1 MQKNIVILLITFSLF
16 TVSCKR
22 NKFDVNVS
30 NIKVNLQINRF
41 DKELFSIN
49 NDSLDYYIPKLGKK
63 YGNFF
68 RLFNYKIINI
78 GGTNNRNYSEYLQDF
93 LTDFTITQVYK
104 KTEKTFPNIDF
115 IKDDLTKAFKHYKY
129 YFPKE
134 PIPKVYTYISGFN
147 QSIVTDNNFIGI
159 GLDKY
164 LGKNC
169 SFYERLQ
176 IPMYMR
182 YQMSKIYIIPDCMQ
196 ALAIAEFPNKDT
208 VDNLLSH
215 IIYRG
220 KIQYFIDAMLPS
232 TPDSIKIAFK
242 KKQIDWCVKNEKR
255 MWTYFIEKNLLFSTD
270 YMEIKRYTDPGP
282 FTSDFSKESP
292 ARTGVWMGWQIV
304 KSYMD
309 NNNNITLKN
318 LMYNNNSQKILN
330 QSKYK
335 P

>member
-1 MQKNIVILLITFSLF
+1 MHKYIFILLIIGSLI

-30 NIKVNLQINRF
+30 NIKINLQINRF

-49 NDSLDYYIPKLGKK
+49 KDSLNYYIPKLEKK

-68 RLFNYKIINI
+68 QLFNYKIINI
-78 GGTNNRNYSEYLQDF
+78 GGTNNRNYSDYLQGF
-93 LTDFTITQVYK
+93 LTDYTITQVYK
-104 KTEKTFPNIDF
+104 ETEKTFSDIDF
-115 IKDDLTKAFKHYKY
+115 IKDDLTEAFKHYKY
-129 YFPKE
+129 YFPQKD
-134 PIPKVYTYISGFN
+134 IPKIYTYISGFN
-147 QSIVTDNNFIGI
+147 QSIVTDEKLLGI

-176 IPMYMR
+176 LPVYMR
-182 YQMSKIYIIPDCMQ
+182 YKMSKNYIIPDCMQ
-196 ALAIAEFPNKDT
+196 AWAITEFPNKDT

-220 KIQYFIDAMLPS
+220 KIQYFIDAMLPNS
-232 TPDSIKIAFK
+232 PDSIKIAFK
-242 KKQIDWCVKNEKR
+242 TQQLGWCIKNEKR
-255 MWTYFIEKNLLFSTD
+255 IWTYLIENNLLFSSD
-270 YMEIKRYTDPGP
+270 YMEIKRYTDHGP

-292 ARTGVWMGWQIV
+292 ARTGIWMGWQIV
-304 KSYMD
+304 KAYM
-309 NNNNITLKN
+309 NNNKNVTLKK
-318 LMYNNNSQKILN
+318 LMHENDSQKILN
-330 QSKYK
+330 LSKYK